1 MQDVYDIA
9 YHSVKQF
16 TNDGIFY
23 IEMRFSPEHFALQNN
38 FDRLEVA
45 QTVIE
50 ASNKA
55 AQEEGF
61 YIKYLITLNRGK
73 QVAEEMI
80 ELYQSIKNAS
90 PDIVGYDLA
99 GDETNFPPENFE
111 PFFELINKDGKYKAT
126 IHAGEVTL
134 PPRFGPPSTTS
145 MPAGLAT
152 EQAPSRMRNSKRSS
166 LTDRF
171 LWNSASQATIKPVL
185 GETSPRIQRGF
196 VQTGRPDF
204 LGSDDPTIQNADLT
218 DDYLLAQ
225 KHFDL
230 NSEDFRKINLIGLN
244 NSFLDEKT
252 KTKLLKEYE
261 AKVKPF
267 L

>member
-1 MQDVYDIA
+1 MSGRKLTAEEMRQFPKIELHRHLEGSFPLDFLYEMAKRNGISVPKDIREFKEQNQFPKNGEPDFLLFLSKFKNDWYRSMQDVYDIA

-111 PFFELINKDGKYKAT
+111 PFF
-126 IHAGEVTL
+126 
-134 PPRFGPPSTTS
+134 
-145 MPAGLAT
+145 
-152 EQAPSRMRNSKRSS
+152 
-166 LTDRF
+166 
-171 LWNSASQATIKPVL
+171 
-185 GETSPRIQRGF
+185 
-196 VQTGRPDF
+196 
-204 LGSDDPTIQNADLT
+204 
-218 DDYLLAQ
+218 
-225 KHFDL
+225 
-230 NSEDFRKINLIGLN
+230 
-244 NSFLDEKT
+244 
-252 KTKLLKEYE
+252 
-261 AKVKPF
+261 
-267 L
+267 